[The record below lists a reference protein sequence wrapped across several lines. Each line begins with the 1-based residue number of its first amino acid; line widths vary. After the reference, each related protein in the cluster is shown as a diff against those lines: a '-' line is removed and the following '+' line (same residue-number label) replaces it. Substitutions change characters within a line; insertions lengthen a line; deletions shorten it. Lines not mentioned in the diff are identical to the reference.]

1 MKILKVKKHFLGGE
15 TDVSL
20 EAPEFENFGNRLEE
34 VQRLADE
41 ANPIDPEE
49 VRAST
54 ADMMEQMKTQ
64 MEEARKKHEAMPAG
78 PKKAMD
84 SMMLGMLEKMAKT
97 AAQAQEESEQP
108 DDEDEDEEGDVE
120 EEEKR
125 NLQLLNLTVHA
136 GIKWNKNAESM
147 LEQFFADWP
156 QLRSVV
162 LRGVFE
168 YYKGIYPELVDAYD
182 YHKGRQFF
190 IPEPT
195 SPEAIQDIFYVQGID
210 LHKDGSMGLSGF
222 CTWDEEH
229 GFGVRLKDG
238 KVTDAGA
245 ADIAY

>member
-1 MKILKVKKHFLGGE
+1 MKILKVKKHWLGGE

-20 EAPEFENFGNRLEE
+20 EAPEFENFGKRLDEM
-34 VQRLADE
+34 QRLADE

-54 ADMMEQMKTQ
+54 AEMMEGMRTK
-64 MEEARKKHEAMPAG
+64 MEEVRKRHEAMPTG

-84 SMMLGMLEKMAKT
+84 SMMLGMLEQMAKT
-97 AAQAQEESEQP
+97 AANAHEESEQP
-108 DDEDEDEEGDVE
+108 DDEDEEGEVQE
-120 EEEKR
+120 SEEEKR
-125 NLQLLNLTVHA
+125 NLHLLDLTLR
-136 GIKWNKNAESM
+136 GIKWNKDSEKM
-147 LEQFFADWP
+147 LERFFADWP
-156 QLRSVV
+156 QLRSEV

-168 YYKGIYPELVDAYD
+168 YYKGIYPELVESYD

-195 SPEAIQDIFYVQGID
+195 SPEAIQDIFYFQSIT
-210 LHKDGSMGLSGF
+210 LQKDGSMGLSGH

-229 GFGVRLKDG
+229 GFGVRLQDG
-238 KVTDAGA
+238 KVTEVGA

>member
-1 MKILKVKKHFLGGE
+1 MKILEVKKHFFGGD

-34 VQRLADE
+34 VQRPADE

-54 ADMMEQMKTQ
+54 ADMMEQMKTH
-64 MEEARKKHEAMPAG
+64 MEEARKKHEAMPTG

-97 AAQAQEESEQP
+97 AGEAQQESEQP
-108 DDEDEDEEGDVE
+108 DDEDEEGDAEGV

-125 NLQLLNLTVHA
+125 NPHLLDVHA
-136 GIKWNKNAESM
+136 AFKWNKNTESM

-162 LRGVFE
+162 LRGVFD
-168 YYKGIYPELVDAYD
+168 YYKGIYPQLVEAYD

-190 IPEPT
+190 IPEPA
-195 SPEAIQDIFYVQGID
+195 SPEAIQEIFYVQTII
-210 LHKDGSMGLSGF
+210 
-222 CTWDEEH
+222 CTKTAPSVSPAFAPGMKNMASACDS
-229 GFGVRLKDG
+229 RTAK
-238 KVTDAGA
+238 
-245 ADIAY
+245 

>member
-1 MKILKVKKHFLGGE
+1 MKILEVKKHFFGGD

-54 ADMMEQMKTQ
+54 ADMMEQMKAQ
-64 MEEARKKHEAMPAG
+64 MEAARKKHEAMPAG

-84 SMMLGMLEKMAKT
+84 SVMLGMLEKMAKT
-97 AAQAQEESEQP
+97 AGEAQEESEQP
-108 DDEDEDEEGDVE
+108 DDENEEGDAE
-120 EEEKR
+120 EAEEEKR
-125 NLQLLNLTVHA
+125 NPHLLDVHA
-136 GIKWNKNAESM
+136 DIKWNKNTESM
-147 LEQFFADWP
+147 LQQFFADWP

-168 YYKGIYPELVDAYD
+168 YYKGIYPQLVEAYD

-195 SPEAIQDIFYVQGID
+195 SPEAIQEIFYVQSIH
-210 LHKDGSMGLSGF
+210 LHKDGSIGLSGF

-238 KVTDAGA
+238 KVTGAGA
-245 ADIAY
+245 ADTAF

>member
-1 MKILKVKKHFLGGE
+1 MKILKVKKHWLGGE

-34 VQRLADE
+34 MQRLADE
-41 ANPIDPEE
+41 ANPTDPAE
-49 VRAST
+49 VEAST
-54 ADMMEQMKTQ
+54 AKMMAHVQELQEQ
-64 MEEARKKHEAMPAG
+64 ARKRHEAMPTG

-84 SMMLGMLEKMAKT
+84 SMMLGMLEQMAQT
-97 AAQAQEESEQP
+97 AAHAQEESEQP
-108 DDEDEDEEGDVE
+108 DDDADEGEVEES

-125 NLQLLNLTVHA
+125 NPHLLDLTLR
-136 GIKWNKNAESM
+136 GIKWNKDSEKM
-147 LEQFFADWP
+147 LEKFFADWP
-156 QLRSVV
+156 QLRSLV

-168 YYKGIYPELVDAYD
+168 YYKGIYPELVELYD

-195 SPEAIQDIFYVQGID
+195 SPEAIQDIFYFHSITLD
-210 LHKDGSMGLSGF
+210 KDGSMGLCGF

-229 GFGVRLKDG
+229 GFGVRLQDG
-238 KVTDAGA
+238 KVTQVGA